1 MIRSE
6 KMEGGKLKLSE
17 LNPHLIC
24 VLCGG
29 YLIDATSIVE
39 CLHSCEYILT
49 TVLAGLTWIVECQC
63 FRKYTCITG
72 MQYWYVFYRMPGM
85 SVDILQHCG
94 AHIPWSSSR
103 TVYLH
108 NRIVAIDQIKKRGIR
123 ATSHN

>member
-49 TVLAGLTWIVECQC
+49 TVLAGLT
-63 FRKYTCITG
+63 
-72 MQYWYVFYRMPGM
+72 
-85 SVDILQHCG
+85 
-94 AHIPWSSSR
+94 
-103 TVYLH
+103 
-108 NRIVAIDQIKKRGIR
+108 
-123 ATSHN
+123 